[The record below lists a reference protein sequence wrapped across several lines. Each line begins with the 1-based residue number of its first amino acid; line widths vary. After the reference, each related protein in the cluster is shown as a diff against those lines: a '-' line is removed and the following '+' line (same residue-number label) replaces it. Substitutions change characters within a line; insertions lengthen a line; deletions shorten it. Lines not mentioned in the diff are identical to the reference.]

1 MEQERKKQPQRD
13 SRGAQAAQRRR
24 EIREENI
31 RLQHLRE
38 KQRRKAK
45 KRSGKPVNKG
55 LYKRL
60 AIMGGVVL
68 AVVLSMILFF
78 RVQHIEIHGTQ
89 YYSAEEIA
97 EVAGVA
103 EGDNML
109 TLSRAEIA
117 GNIRA
122 AKKFVDSVKVTR
134 RLPNTLIITVTEHDP
149 TYAVCDTLGDYY
161 LITAQGVA
169 MEKIPAK
176 QISQYVLITE
186 LTIQTPSLGEDISVY
201 HEAGTET
208 LAKGQL
214 SALKALL
221 TAIEDAELGRQ
232 IASVSVPSAFK
243 LSVQYGDRFTVSLGN
258 TERLDYKLEY
268 LKAVIAERK
277 SYETGVIDLTLDGG
291 DEARVLLDE

>member
-24 EIREENI
+24 EIRKENI
-31 RLQHLRE
+31 RLQNLRE

-55 LYKRL
+55 LCKRL

-78 RVQHIEIHGTQ
+78 RVQTIEVRGAQ
-89 YYSAEEIA
+89 YYSPEEIA
-97 EVAGVA
+97 QAAGVA

-122 AKKFVDSVKVTR
+122 AKKYVDSVKVTR
-134 RLPNTLIITVTEHDP
+134 QLPNTLIITVTEHDP

-161 LITAQGVA
+161 LITAQGKA
-169 MEKIPAK
+169 MEQISAK
-176 QISQYVLITE
+176 QLSEYVLVTE
-186 LTIQTPSLGEDISVY
+186 LTIQTPTLGEDIVIDY
-201 HEAGTET
+201 EAGGET
-208 LAKGQL
+208 LARGQL

-221 TAIEDAELGRQ
+221 TALEDAGLGRQ
-232 IASVSVPSAFK
+232 VSYVSIPSAFK
-243 LSVQYGDRFTVSLGN
+243 LSVQYSDRFTVSLGN

-277 SYETGVIDLTLDGG
+277 SYETGIIDLTLDGG

>member
-24 EIREENI
+24 EIRKETI
-31 RLQHLRE
+31 RLQNLRE

-45 KRSGKPVNKG
+45 KRTGKPINKG

-78 RVQHIEIHGTQ
+78 RVQHIEVRGTQ
-89 YYSAEEIA
+89 YYSAEEISQA
-97 EVAGVA
+97 AGVA
-103 EGDNML
+103 EGDNIL

-122 AKKFVDSVKVTR
+122 AKRYVDSVKVTR
-134 RLPNTLIITVTEHDP
+134 QLPNTLIITVTEHDP

-169 MEKIPAK
+169 ME
-176 QISQYVLITE
+176 QISARQVQDYVLVTE
-186 LTIQTPSLGEDISVY
+186 LTIQTPTIGDPIAVHY
-201 HEAGTET
+201 EAGGET
-208 LAKGQL
+208 LARGQL
-214 SALKALL
+214 TALKALL
-221 TAIEDAELGRQ
+221 TALEDAELGRQ
-232 IASVSVPSAFK
+232 ISSVSVPSAFK
-243 LSVQYGDRFTVSLGN
+243 LTVQYGDRFAVSLGN

-277 SYETGVIDLTLDGG
+277 SYETGTIDLTLEGG

>member
-24 EIREENI
+24 EIRKETI
-31 RLQHLRE
+31 RLQNLRE

-78 RVQHIEIHGTQ
+78 RVQHIEIHGMQ

-134 RLPNTLIITVTEHDP
+134 QLPNTLIITVTEHDP

-169 MEKIPAK
+169 MEQIPAK
-176 QISQYVLITE
+176 QISQYVLVTE
-186 LTIQTPSLGEDISVY
+186 LTIQTPILGENVSVQ
-201 HEAGTET
+201 HEAGAET

-221 TAIEDAELGRQ
+221 TAIEDAELGRH

-268 LKAVIAERK
+268 LKAVIAEQK
-277 SYETGVIDLTLDGG
+277 SYETGVIDLTLEGG